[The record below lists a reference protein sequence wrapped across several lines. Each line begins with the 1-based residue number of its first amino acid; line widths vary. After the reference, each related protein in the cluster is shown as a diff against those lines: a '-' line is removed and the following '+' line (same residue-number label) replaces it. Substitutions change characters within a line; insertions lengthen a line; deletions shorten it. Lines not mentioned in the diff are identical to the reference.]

1 MQEVKKRKRKKRRI
15 NKIITILLLLTI
27 LVLFGMIYYLNV
39 INFIWT
45 TLILLGV
52 LVITFVLVLCNFSKM
67 KGFRL
72 IGYFF
77 SLILTGVSLFIIVHL
92 YNTIGFL
99 FNVTDGNFALDNYN
113 IIVLKDSNYN
123 DIKNLNNK
131 SIGYNDTM
139 DNSVV
144 KKIKNKIAKI
154 VDLDYTVYDDVATL
168 VNAINNNKVDS
179 IILEDS
185 ELDLLKEDDLAS
197 YENLK
202 ILDSV
207 EIKTD
212 IKDLQEAVNINNEPF
227 NIYISGID
235 TYGKIN
241 SSSRSDVNI
250 LVTVNPKDSKILITW
265 IPRDYYV
272 FINSGSYKDKLTHAG
287 MYGIDSSIYAVE
299 KLLNVDINYYVKVNF
314 SSVIK
319 IVDVLGGITV
329 YNDETFT
336 TNENITFKK
345 GEVNLNGERALSFV
359 RDRKHVTGGDLGRG
373 KNQIK
378 VLMAL
383 IEKAQNKDTISKY
396 NDILK
401 SLNGAFVTNMNKTTM
416 LAFIRKELQS
426 PRNWTMESITLT
438 GTDSYEY
445 TYTYKN
451 TQLYVMLPD
460 EEVINDTKNK
470 IKSIL
475 KG

>member
-39 INFIWT
+39 INFVWT

-52 LVITFVLVLCNFSKM
+52 LVITFMLVLCNFSKM

-77 SLILTGVSLFIIVHL
+77 SLIVIGISLFIVVHL

-383 IEKAQNKDTISKY
+383 IEKAQSKDTISKY

-401 SLNGAFVTNMNKTTM
+401 SLNGAFVTNMSKTTM